1 MLNITMPRGDIRKVK
16 FDVKDNT
23 GAERNDFT
31 EIYLTVKN
39 NSVQEEALFQKKLS
53 DGSIVYS
60 EGYYHTQIECEDT
73 DGLSYGNYKFDI
85 ELLGENLKET
95 FVGILS
101 LTEEVT
107 FIGNET

>member
-16 FDVKDNT
+16 FDVKDNA
-23 GAERNDFT
+23 GKPRADFT
-31 EIYLTVKN
+31 EIYFTVKN
-39 NSVQEEALFQKKLS
+39 NSIQENVLFQKKLS
-53 DGSIVYS
+53 DSTIVLS

-85 ELLGENLKET
+85 ELIGDNLKET
-95 FVGILS
+95 FVGVLS
-101 LTEEVT
+101 ITEEVT